1 MIRMYDIIG
10 EPKKCGVDNFMSIIY
25 YKTKVG
31 IFRLK
36 DGDTFKVLRNGEWV
50 EDTDLWL
57 EFVFNDWIDFETITE
72 EVVKYL

>member
-1 MIRMYDIIG
+1 MAKYINYSQKRGMGYDYR
-10 EPKKCGVDNFMSIIY
+10 KKA
-25 YKTKVG
+25 

-72 EVVKYL
+72 EEVVKYL